1 MAGWEI
7 MDIKIKFGWEK
18 GRRVITEM
26 NVSLEPKY
34 VIGNEE
40 FVQRLG
46 DAINKVVNHDKI
58 NFAAD
63 RAKYGR
69 DTGHL
74 SSNDTDT

>member
-1 MAGWEI
+1 
-7 MDIKIKFGWEK
+7 MDIKMKFGWEK

-58 NFAAD
+58 SFVIGGVID
-63 RAKYGR
+63 DR
-69 DTGHL
+69 DTSRL

>member
-1 MAGWEI
+1 MGIPWEV
-7 MDIKIKFGWEK
+7 MDIKMKFGWEQ

-26 NVSLEPKY
+26 NVSLEPQY

-46 DAINKVVNHDKI
+46 EAINKVVNHDEEVG
-58 NFAAD
+58 
-63 RAKYGR
+63 RR
-69 DTGHL
+69 DTGRL